1 MEVLL
6 ERCAGLDVHQA
17 SVVCCVLIGVPG
29 RRPQKLLRSFGTT
42 TRELQALRAWLAE
55 RGVTQVGMEST
66 GVYWKPVYAVL
77 EGHFDL
83 IVGNALHLKNVPGRK
98 TDVKDAEWIA
108 QLVRHGL
115 ITKSFVPPP
124 AIRDLRE
131 LVRCRRMLIE
141 TRTAMRNRVLK
152 LLEGASIKL
161 SGVASDVFGVSG
173 LAMLEALA
181 AGRTSASEMAR
192 LARGRMRRKHAAL
205 EAALEGHMREHQR
218 FLLAMQLRQLEAVDR
233 DLEALDS
240 RIDAQLEP
248 FRARHQLLL
257 QIPGVDRVTAAAIL
271 AEIGTDMGVFA
282 TARRLAAWAGL
293 APGNYESA
301 GKPKGAA
308 VRRGNVFLKSA
319 LFAAASAAV
328 RTKGSYYR
336 DKYNRLRARRGP
348 VRALM
353 AIAHKLLVAAFHM
366 LATGE
371 AFRDLGEG
379 YLDQVTRRRSTAKL
393 IQRLS
398 NLGYEVTLVPKAA

>member
-1 MEVLL
+1 
-6 ERCAGLDVHQA
+6 
-17 SVVCCVLIGVPG
+17 
-29 RRPQKLLRSFGTT
+29 
-42 TRELQALRAWLAE
+42 
-55 RGVTQVGMEST
+55 MEST

-83 IVGNALHLKNVPGRK
+83 TVGNAHHIKNVPGRK

-115 ITKSFVPPP
+115 IAKSFVPPP

-131 LVRCRRMLIE
+131 LVRHRRALIE
-141 TRTAMRNRVLK
+141 TRTAARNRVLK
-152 LLEGASIKL
+152 LLEGANVKL

-173 LAMLEALA
+173 VAMLEALA
-181 AGRTSASEMAR
+181 AGTASASEMAG

-205 EAALEGHMREHQR
+205 EAALDGRMREHQR
-218 FLLAMQLRQLEAVDR
+218 FLLAMQLRHLEAIDR
-233 DLEALDS
+233 DLDALDT
-240 RIDAQLEP
+240 RIGAHLEP
-248 FRARHQLLL
+248 FQPQHRLLM
-257 QIPGVDRVTAAAIL
+257 QIPGVDWVTAAAII
-271 AEIGTDMGVFA
+271 AEVGTDMGVFA
-282 TARRLAAWAGL
+282 TARRLAAWAGV

-308 VRRGNVFLKSA
+308 ARRGNVFLKSA

-353 AIAHKLLVAAFHM
+353 AIAHKLLLAAFHM

-371 AFRDLGEG
+371 GFRDLGESH
-379 YLDQVTRRRSTAKL
+379 LDQVARKRSTTKL
-393 IQRLS
+393 VQRLRG
-398 NLGYEVTLVPKAA
+398 LGYDVTLVPKAA

>member
-1 MEVLL
+1 
-6 ERCAGLDVHQA
+6 
-17 SVVCCVLIGVPG
+17 
-29 RRPQKLLRSFGTT
+29 
-42 TRELQALRAWLAE
+42 
-55 RGVTQVGMEST
+55 
-66 GVYWKPVYAVL
+66 
-77 EGHFDL
+77 
-83 IVGNALHLKNVPGRK
+83 
-98 TDVKDAEWIA
+98 
-108 QLVRHGL
+108 
-115 ITKSFVPPP
+115 
-124 AIRDLRE
+124 
-131 LVRCRRMLIE
+131 
-141 TRTAMRNRVLK
+141 
-152 LLEGASIKL
+152 
-161 SGVASDVFGVSG
+161 
-173 LAMLEALA
+173 MLEALA
-181 AGRTSASEMAR
+181 AGSTGASEMAR

-233 DLEALDS
+233 DLEALDT

-248 FRARHQLLL
+248 FRAQHQLLL

-282 TARRLAAWAGL
+282 SARRLAAWAGL

-353 AIAHKLLVAAFHM
+353 AVAHKLLIAAYHM

-371 AFRDLGEG
+371 TFRDLGES
-379 YLDQVTRRRSTAKL
+379 YLDQVTRKRSTARL
-393 IQRLS
+393 VQRLS
-398 NLGYEVTLVPKAA
+398 NLGYDVTLVPKAA

>member
-1 MEVLL
+1 MEALL

-17 SVVCCVLIGVPG
+17 SVVCCVLIGAPG
-29 RRPQKLLRSFGTT
+29 RKAQKLVRSFGTT
-42 TRELQALRAWLAE
+42 TRELEALRAWLTE
-55 RGVTQVGMEST
+55 HGVTHVGMEST

-83 IVGNALHLKNVPGRK
+83 TVGNAHHIKNVPGRK

-115 ITKSFVPPP
+115 VSKSFVPPP

-131 LVRCRRMLIE
+131 LMRHRRTLIE
-141 TRTAMRNRVLK
+141 TRTAARNRVLK
-152 LLEGASIKL
+152 LLEAANIKL

-173 LAMLEALA
+173 MAMLAALA
-181 AGRTSASEMAR
+181 AGTASPSEMAG
-192 LARGRMRRKHAAL
+192 LARGQMRRKHAAL
-205 EAALEGHMREHQR
+205 EAALEGRMREYQR
-218 FLLAMQLRQLEAVDR
+218 FLLAMQLRGLEAIDR
-233 DLEALDS
+233 DLDALDACIES
-240 RIDAQLEP
+240 QLEP
-248 FRARHQLLL
+248 FQAEHQLLM
-257 QIPGVDRVTAAAIL
+257 QIPGVDRLTAAIII
-271 AEIGTDMGVFA
+271 AEIGTDMDVFA
-282 TARRLAAWAGL
+282 TAQRLAAWAGV

-301 GKPKGAA
+301 GKRKGAA
-308 VRRGNVFLKSA
+308 TRKGNVFLKSA

-336 DKYNRLRARRGP
+336 DKYNRLRARRGA

-371 AFRDLGEG
+371 PFRDLGESC
-379 YLDQVTRRRSTAKL
+379 LDQVARKRSTAKL
-393 IQRLS
+393 VQRLA
-398 NLGYEVTLVPKAA
+398 NLGYDVTLVPKAA